1 MKHLIL
7 LLLCLTTATAVA
19 QPPARRRAA
28 EAQQRE
34 RATATHQGSAYRDFP
49 TAPAMPDD
57 ASWRR
62 DVYLSL
68 DLTKD
73 ANAVLYY
80 PTTPQADGR
89 QNLFTFIFKM
99 LLRGELKAYDYK
111 LDGNEDFSAKNQVK
125 VRDIMDR
132 YHIFYESKGDMV
144 RVNDADIPSEEV
156 KLFYVKVSKYYDQH
170 TATFRT
176 AVTAL
181 CPVLKRGDDDFGGTD
196 SQYPMFW
203 VKYSDIAPRL
213 SKLMLMS
220 SNVNNAAAMSADDYF
235 MTASYEG
242 KIYKTV
248 NLQDRL
254 LANYC
259 HSDEELAKEQR
270 RIDKEMKDFQDRVFG
285 HDSVAEAKA
294 AAAKAMADSIAAAE
308 KASKRTVSRR
318 PTTGRRTT
326 VSKTS
331 SAKSASRPKK
341 TKTPKVKASSSSRS
355 RSAGYSVRRQ
365 RH

>member
-7 LLLCLTTATAVA
+7 LLLCLTAATAVA
-19 QPPARRRAA
+19 QPPARRRAL

-34 RATATHQGSAYRDFP
+34 RAAAKPQGSAYRDFP
-49 TAPAMPDD
+49 TAPAMPED

-80 PTTPQADGR
+80 PTTPQPDGR

-156 KLFYVKVSKYYDQH
+156 KLFYIKVSRYYDQH

-176 AVTAL
+176 AVSAL

-203 VKYSDIAPRL
+203 IKYSDIAPRL

-220 SNVNNAAAMSADDYF
+220 SNVNNAATMSADDYF
-235 MTASYEG
+235 MTASYDG

-259 HSDEELAKEQR
+259 HTDSDLVREQR
-270 RIDKEMKDFQDRVFG
+270 HIDKEMADFQNRVFG

-294 AAAKAMADSIAAAE
+294 AAAKALADSLAAAE
-308 KASKRTVSRR
+308 KSSKRTATRR
-318 PTTGRRTT
+318 AVTGRRTT
-326 VSKTS
+326 VSRS
-331 SAKSASRPKK
+331 SKPAS
-341 TKTPKVKASSSSRS
+341 TPKQPKQPKAKAASSRS
-355 RSAGYSVRRQ
+355 RSTGGGYSVRRQ

>member
-1 MKHLIL
+1 MGARPQVQKAVSAKRPSAPRPARLAPSLFPYKTLQTMKHLIL

-34 RATATHQGSAYRDFP
+34 RAAATPQGSAYRDFP

-156 KLFYVKVSKYYDQH
+156 KLFYVKVSRYYDQH

-213 SKLMLMS
+213 SKLML
-220 SNVNNAAAMSADDYF
+220 
-235 MTASYEG
+235 
-242 KIYKTV
+242 
-248 NLQDRL
+248 
-254 LANYC
+254 
-259 HSDEELAKEQR
+259 
-270 RIDKEMKDFQDRVFG
+270 
-285 HDSVAEAKA
+285 
-294 AAAKAMADSIAAAE
+294 IAAFLLVC
-308 KASKRTVSRR
+308 T
-318 PTTGRRTT
+318 
-326 VSKTS
+326 
-331 SAKSASRPKK
+331 
-341 TKTPKVKASSSSRS
+341 
-355 RSAGYSVRRQ
+355 Q
-365 RH
+365 C